1 MEFLNRF
8 WSNVEIGSWTTQLV
22 NSESRTSWAFEHREQ
37 GENAQF
43 VQHKPKSSWFITI
56 VCQSTYI
63 TPLRRSGLAL
73 LGGMHPI
80 CQKGAKNLFGI
91 GYGLIHSVLETPKA
105 PTHPHLWR
113 RGVAGISTSKDK
125 NHVTAPLVS
134 KGDIVESFVLTW
146 LILFQIHSITY
157 LCYCYFYFFIIYFWV
172 FSIQVVAWADRYLLR
187 RPARHR
193 WSPHSSWKKGRCEG
207 LVWWGA
213 GSWKSRPHQSF

>member
-1 MEFLNRF
+1 MRSVAAGPPPPPCNKSFHCVQCMLWLVECFRSRYAENAWQMEFLNRF
-8 WSNVEIGSWTTQLV
+8 WSNFEIGSWTTQLV

-43 VQHKPKSSWFITI
+43 VQHKPTSSWFITI
-56 VCQSTYI
+56 VCQSSYI
-63 TPLRRSGLAL
+63 TPLHRSGLAL

-105 PTHPHLWR
+105 PTHPHPWR

-134 KGDIVESFVLTW
+134 KGDIVERFVLTW

-157 LCYCYFYFFIIYFWV
+157 LC
-172 FSIQVVAWADRYLLR
+172 
-187 RPARHR
+187 
-193 WSPHSSWKKGRCEG
+193 
-207 LVWWGA
+207 
-213 GSWKSRPHQSF
+213 